1 MRIDTGGTPQAL
13 ICPCCGR
20 TLAPEDEAYF
30 NERLQA
36 VGCEFCLMKLPAAQL
51 AERQEEV
58 A

>member
-1 MRIDTGGTPQAL
+1 MWFDTGGDPPAL

>member
-1 MRIDTGGTPQAL
+1 MRIDTGGEPPAL

-51 AERQEEV
+51 AEQFEQS